1 MSKIAFFC
9 IPAHGHTNPTLAVV
23 RELVRR
29 GHEVW
34 YYSYNSMKEKIES
47 TGARFIS
54 CDSYDMQMNLSPAD
68 GVRISEDLAF
78 ATEVLVETTLAVGK
92 GIEAEMR
99 AWKPDCIVADSMAV
113 WGKAIARKLG
123 CPFVSSTTTFAFNKA
138 SAKTM
143 KQSPGALFK
152 MLLSMGKIG
161 RNVKRLRKNGY
172 PIKNILDIIQ
182 NDNETETIVYTSP
195 EFQPC
200 AETFSD
206 KYLFVGP
213 SISGDGMM
221 KEDGGPETDSGKW
234 ADCEKQADCRAQTD
248 IGKQADGR
256 EQSDTKEWMG
266 MRKRV
271 YISLGTVNND
281 RSAFYQNCIAALQ
294 KMPVDVVISVGEM
307 LDLEKLGKI
316 PENIRAER
324 YVNQIEVLQNTD
336 VFLTHCGMNSVSEA
350 LYFQVPLVLFPQTA
364 EQRSVAARVH
374 ELGAGE
380 YLEEAEASAIHKA
393 ITSVLE
399 NPAYRKKAGEIA
411 ESFYRCGGAVAAA
424 GKIERVALDNYL
436 IELSGKGDFS

>member
-29 GHEVW
+29 GNEVW
-34 YYSYNSMKEKIES
+34 YYSYDSMKDKIES
-47 TGARFIS
+47 AGARFIS
-54 CDSYDMQMNLSPAD
+54 CDKYDMQMQLAPAD
-68 GVRISEDLAF
+68 GVRISTDLAF
-78 ATEVLVETTLAVGK
+78 ATKVLVETTLAVGK

-143 KQSPGALFK
+143 KQGPGSLFK
-152 MLLSMGKIG
+152 LFASMGKIN
-161 RNVKRLRKNGY
+161 RDVKRLRENGY

-182 NDNETETIVYTSP
+182 NNNETDTIVYTSP

-200 AETFSD
+200 AETFSE

-213 SISGDGMM
+213 SIREEQAAGRRDRENQAG
-221 KEDGGPETDSGKW
+221 ER
-234 ADCEKQADCRAQTD
+234 KQ
-248 IGKQADGR
+248 
-256 EQSDTKEWMG
+256 
-266 MRKRV
+266 V

-281 RSAFYQNCIAALQ
+281 KCGFYQNCMAALQ
-294 KMPVDVVISVGEM
+294 DMPVDVVISVGEM
-307 LDLEKLGKI
+307 LELEKLGKI
-316 PENIRAER
+316 PGNMRVER

-364 EQRSVAARVH
+364 EQQSVAARVH
-374 ELGAGE
+374 ELGAGVYLKAADAGAVRE
-380 YLEEAEASAIHKA
+380 AVAAVLEE
-393 ITSVLE
+393 
-399 NPAYRKKAGEIA
+399 PAYRRKAGEIA
-411 ESFYRCGGAVAAA
+411 ESFYRCGGAAAA
-424 GKIERVALDNYL
+424 AEKIERAA
-436 IELSGKGDFS
+436 KG

>member
-23 RELVRR
+23 RELVGR

-34 YYSYNSMKEKIES
+34 YYSYHSMKEKIES

-54 CDSYDMQMNLSPAD
+54 CDSYDMQMSLSPSD
-68 GVRISEDLAF
+68 GARISEDLAF

-161 RNVKRLRKNGY
+161 RNVKRLQENGY

-182 NDNETETIVYTSP
+182 NDNETDTIVYTSP

-213 SISGDGMM
+213 SILGVEK
-221 KEDGGPETDSGKW
+221 KEDGGSETDS
-234 ADCEKQADCRAQTD
+234 EKQAD
-248 IGKQADGR
+248 
-256 EQSDTKEWMG
+256 TKEGTG

-281 RSAFYQNCIAALQ
+281 KADFYQNCIAALQ
-294 KMPVDVVISVGEM
+294 KIPVDAVISVGEM
-307 LDLEKLGKI
+307 LDLEKLGTI
-316 PENIRAER
+316 PENIRVER
-324 YVNQIEVLQNTD
+324 YVNQIEVLRNTD

-350 LYFQVPLVLFPQTA
+350 LYFQVPLVLFPQTS
-364 EQRSVAARVH
+364 EQHSVAARVH

-380 YLEEAEASAIHKA
+380 YLERTEASAIHKA
-393 ITSVLE
+393 IMSVLE
-399 NPAYRKKAGEIA
+399 NPLYRKKAGEIA

-424 GKIERVALDNYL
+424 GKIEQACRKD
-436 IELSGKGDFS
+436 